1 MTRSKLTL
9 AQAHTARQLA
19 RDGVSIMRISTV
31 LNKPYVEV
39 FAAVRGV
46 DYPRPV
52 MGEHPVNNKKIGG
65 DPWP

>member
-1 MTRSKLTL
+1 MTRSKLTVG
-9 AQAHTARQLA
+9 QVVTARQLA
-19 RDGVSIMRISTV
+19 RDGVSLMRIATV

-46 DYPRPV
+46 DYPHPV
-52 MGEHPVNNKKIGG
+52 LGEHPVPSKPHGG

>member
-9 AQAHTARQLA
+9 EQACTARQLA
-19 RDGVSIMRISTV
+19 REGVSLMRISRY
-31 LNKPYVEV
+31 LHRPYVEV

-52 MGEHPVNNKKIGG
+52 MGQRPVTKKDKGG